1 MTVLTDHPSPPLDC
15 LGAIRGIDV
24 RFGGGPA
31 SWAGMAG
38 PTGIFRMEA
47 QAKQM
52 TLVPKELPNFPADGR
67 VVAIVAPAPANAFAP
82 SCGFERFQG
91 LHRQQRAPMDLAQ
104 QQQDITGQVSQGP
117 IALLIF
123 APTPIDFT
131 AIKRQSLDVPCSF
144 GVIFWQ
150 HILFVCGDLLLEFI
164 NLSAGAG
171 LPTIKLARVEEKG
184 PANLLAV

>member
-1 MTVLTDHPSPPLDC
+1 
-15 LGAIRGIDV
+15 
-24 RFGGGPA
+24 
-31 SWAGMAG
+31 
-38 PTGIFRMEA
+38 MEA

-67 VVAIVAPAPANAFAP
+67 VVAIVAPAPAHAFAP

-144 GVIFWQ
+144 GMIFWQ
-150 HILFVCGDLLLEFI
+150 RILFLFVCGDLLLEFI

-184 PANLLAV
+184 PANLLAVFIHSSCRQ